1 MSTGKW
7 ISDLSAE
14 VRLADA
20 ARRVLSLRL
29 EVVREYLGLALHE
42 AHKDPEYVHQL
53 RVGTRRASAALDI
66 FALCL
71 PEKIYSSSRKR
82 LRKLRRAAGAARD
95 WDVFLESV
103 VRPPCKTSGRSRPG
117 NDFLVGLAFGQ
128 RSAAQVQLQE
138 ANPDFPFAFERLTAT
153 VLHAIEQP
161 ASGINTLLDLAR
173 PVLTNLL
180 RELDRAAARDLD
192 DYGNLH
198 QVRIAG
204 KRLRYAMEVFAPCFG
219 DDFRDRHYAAV
230 EEMQDILGLAND
242 SHVAMRRLREILDR
256 LKATLPDTWK
266 RYRGGIEVLLR
277 FHEERLPQERGRF
290 LKWWERWQ
298 ESGGEKALASLV
310 GPEAQALA

>member
-7 ISDLSAE
+7 ISDLSAD
-14 VRLADA
+14 VPLADA
-20 ARRVLSLRL
+20 ARRVLGIRL
-29 EVVREYLGLALHE
+29 EVVRDHLGLALHE

-53 RVGTRRASAALDI
+53 RVGIRRTSAALDI

-71 PEKIYSSSRKR
+71 PEKVYSSTRKQ
-82 LRKLRRAAGAARD
+82 LRRLRRAAGAARD
-95 WDVFLESV
+95 WDVFLDSL
-103 VRPPCKTSGRSRPG
+103 VRPPCKTAGRARPG
-117 NDFLVGLAFGQ
+117 NDFLIGLAFGQ
-128 RSAAQVQLQE
+128 RSAAQVQLEE
-138 ANPDFPFAFERLTAT
+138 ANPDYPFAFERLTAD
-153 VLHAIEQP
+153 VLHAIDQP
-161 ASGINTLLDLAR
+161 ESGMNTLLDLAR

-180 RELDRAAARDLD
+180 RELDRAVARDLA

-219 DDFRDRHYAAV
+219 DEFRQRHYVAV

-242 SHVAMRRLREILDR
+242 SHVAMRRLREILER
-256 LKATLPDTWK
+256 LKVMLPDTWK
-266 RYRGGIEVLLR
+266 RYRGGIEVLVR
-277 FHEERLPQERGRF
+277 FHEERLPQERERF